1 MLTTE
6 NLILKPTTPLD
17 LDIYLQILGSDEL
30 TKYLP
35 KGSAYSKEEIE
46 QYVTNRVLHWKHG
59 FGSYV
64 VYLKRQPMQK
74 IGYTGVEYCQESQL
88 SDIRYAILP
97 DYQGKGYVFEAAQ
110 SVLAQTFKSQNFK
123 KIYGVALKPN
133 YASLAIIKKLG
144 MTPDPT
150 DELYGDVED
159 LETYSIENTNP

>member
-64 VYLKRQPMQK
+64 VYLKQQPLQK
-74 IGYTGVEYCQESQL
+74 NRLCRRRVLPRISTQRYPLRNIARL
-88 SDIRYAILP
+88 S
-97 DYQGKGYVFEAAQ
+97 G
-110 SVLAQTFKSQNFK
+110 
-123 KIYGVALKPN
+123 
-133 YASLAIIKKLG
+133 
-144 MTPDPT
+144 
-150 DELYGDVED
+150 
-159 LETYSIENTNP
+159 